1 MGIDLAGPEED
12 DYVPK
17 LAQTYQLFIDGQNVQ
32 LTLHAGECGCIR
44 NVYQAI
50 ESGAKRI
57 GHGIILKGIKKPK
70 NLSPAI
76 KSVLKVVLLVMCI
89 PKPLRIIINI
99 LSGNG

>member
-1 MGIDLAGPEED
+1 M
-12 DYVPK
+12 
-17 LAQTYQLFIDGQNVQ
+17 Q

-57 GHGIILKGIKKPK
+57 GHGIILKGDKKAQDFV
-70 NLSPAI
+70 SAI

-89 PKPLRIIINI
+89 PKPSRIITNI